1 MTDIP
6 TSTYTWKLDTTTARN
21 GIHSKEGKYFESPLF
36 TMVGF
41 KWNIRFFPNWNDKQ
55 CAVLFVYLYSL
66 PSRISKIILLR
77 KFQLLETNT
86 IYSSEIII
94 DKGHRNKGW
103 SLSTLKS
110 EAIQNITRFTIILQL
125 TLLDVLDSNAKNIT
139 EQYIN

>member
-6 TSTYTWKLDTTTARN
+6 TSTYTWKLDTTTTN
-21 GIHSKEGKYFESPLF
+21 SVHNQDGKYFESPLF

-41 KWNIRFFPNWNDKQ
+41 KWNIRFTPNWKDKH
-55 CAVLFVYLYSL
+55 CVSLAVCLYSL

-86 IYSSEIII
+86 SYSREIII
-94 DKGHRNKGW
+94 EKDHKVKGW
-103 SLSTLKS
+103 SSSTLKS
-110 EAIQNITRFTIILQL
+110 AAIQNITRFTIIMQL

>member
-6 TSTYTWKLDTTTARN
+6 TSTYTWKLDTTTTN
-21 GIHSKEGKYFESPLF
+21 SVHNQDGKYFESPLF

-41 KWNIRFFPNWNDKQ
+41 KWNVWFTPIWKDTH
-55 CAVLFVYLYSL
+55 CVMLSVCLYSL

-86 IYSSEIII
+86 DYSSEIIFE
-94 DKGHRNKGW
+94 KGHTIKGW
-103 SLSTLKS
+103 HRSTLKS